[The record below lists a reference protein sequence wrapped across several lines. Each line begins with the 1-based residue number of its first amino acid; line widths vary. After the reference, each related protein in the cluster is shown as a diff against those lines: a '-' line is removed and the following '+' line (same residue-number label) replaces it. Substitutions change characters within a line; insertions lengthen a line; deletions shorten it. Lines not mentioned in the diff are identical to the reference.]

1 MNDRSIDRLIGGC
14 SSSGSSSGTSLEVV
28 DCCGGL
34 RGRDAFAVAFFSS

>member
-1 MNDRSIDRLIGGC
+1 LIG
-14 SSSGSSSGTSLEVV
+14 SSSGSSGSSGSTSLEVV